1 MQETKKK
8 SFWTPYNIFTFVSL
22 LGILTFFIIAV
33 IKGKSM
39 FDWIIMQNYGGKY
52 FLDYFRHITATA
64 NPQNT
69 YTYLTENFGS
79 SWGCFPPLAYVFYWL
94 IYRMTI
100 YPGEMPENYIQL
112 MNADYSLMVFL
123 LYSVI
128 TVLLLL
134 YAFTLYKKQ
143 PHIKRAFFCILC
155 SVPVFAG
162 ALERGNM
169 VFLVFSLLLIAINW
183 MDSTSKIKRESALIL
198 IAICAGLKIYPAIMG
213 LLYIKEKRWKE
224 ALRLMFYGIIFCFL
238 PFLIFGGY
246 KAFSI
251 WLVNLNNTANAIS
264 FERLEYIGGLALQIS
279 SFLPISTSIKMG
291 YIPVLLPLFFLLF
304 MSYLFFTSK
313 NKYRSIFYL
322 CAIMTFYPSNAF
334 RYTLVYLAI
343 PLVMFLME
351 RGNEKQNNVFIT
363 LEMICYGCVFSI
375 PTFFGIL
382 TNFKINMDKKSQL
395 TDVELWVYLFSY
407 ILLMLI
413 VVHESTLLHKGK
425 KQIPIKK

>member
-69 YTYLTENFGS
+69 YTYLTENFGYP
-79 SWGCFPPLAYVFYWL
+79 WGVFPPLPYLCYWL
-94 IYRMTI
+94 IYRMTV

-162 ALERGNM
+162 IRQ
-169 VFLVFSLLLIAINW
+169 VPLL
-183 MDSTSKIKRESALIL
+183 
-198 IAICAGLKIYPAIMG
+198 
-213 LLYIKEKRWKE
+213 
-224 ALRLMFYGIIFCFL
+224 
-238 PFLIFGGY
+238 
-246 KAFSI
+246 
-251 WLVNLNNTANAIS
+251 
-264 FERLEYIGGLALQIS
+264 
-279 SFLPISTSIKMG
+279 
-291 YIPVLLPLFFLLF
+291 
-304 MSYLFFTSK
+304 
-313 NKYRSIFYL
+313 KYQEI
-322 CAIMTFYPSNAF
+322 
-334 RYTLVYLAI
+334 
-343 PLVMFLME
+343 
-351 RGNEKQNNVFIT
+351 
-363 LEMICYGCVFSI
+363 
-375 PTFFGIL
+375 
-382 TNFKINMDKKSQL
+382 
-395 TDVELWVYLFSY
+395 
-407 ILLMLI
+407 
-413 VVHESTLLHKGK
+413 
-425 KQIPIKK
+425 

>member
-52 FLDYFRHITATA
+52 FLDYFRHIVATSD
-64 NPQNT
+64 PQNT
-69 YTYLTENFGS
+69 YTYLTGKFGS

-162 ALERGNM
+162 IRQ
-169 VFLVFSLLLIAINW
+169 VPLL
-183 MDSTSKIKRESALIL
+183 
-198 IAICAGLKIYPAIMG
+198 
-213 LLYIKEKRWKE
+213 
-224 ALRLMFYGIIFCFL
+224 
-238 PFLIFGGY
+238 
-246 KAFSI
+246 
-251 WLVNLNNTANAIS
+251 
-264 FERLEYIGGLALQIS
+264 
-279 SFLPISTSIKMG
+279 
-291 YIPVLLPLFFLLF
+291 
-304 MSYLFFTSK
+304 
-313 NKYRSIFYL
+313 KYQEI
-322 CAIMTFYPSNAF
+322 
-334 RYTLVYLAI
+334 
-343 PLVMFLME
+343 
-351 RGNEKQNNVFIT
+351 
-363 LEMICYGCVFSI
+363 
-375 PTFFGIL
+375 
-382 TNFKINMDKKSQL
+382 
-395 TDVELWVYLFSY
+395 
-407 ILLMLI
+407 
-413 VVHESTLLHKGK
+413 
-425 KQIPIKK
+425 